1 MLATLVGLS
10 LLLALVGGTATL
22 AGCLLGRR
30 LRARQARRHPQQAAA
45 RERTRQA
52 RRLAAEW
59 PLLAQTL
66 GLGYRDQWT
75 RQHRFPAAEFVAD
88 DQGVTAT
95 VAAIAGAGLADYQR
109 AAGYLADTWG
119 CVSRAGRATRAG
131 ADPAAR
137 AAPRSAAAAGPGR
150 PVRHGAGVPDVVV
163 AGLGRGQPPGHA
175 SGWPR
180 SPASWSRGWPGSA
193 RPCWWP
199 TCSASS
205 PPPRPSSSCSSTARA
220 APTTTGCSRGR
231 GCRPRTTWTEV
242 RDVLRRVHRLMVDRQ
257 GAIAQV
263 LGRHRRLARRPAPVL
278 AAGRG
283 GDR

>member
-10 LLLALVGGTATL
+10 LLLALVGGTVTL

-119 CVSRAGRATRAG
+119 CVSVRAEQQGTG
-131 ADPAAR
+131 PDPAAGP
-137 AAPRSAAAAGPGR
+137 APRPAAGAGPDR
-150 PVRHGAGVPDVVV
+150 PVRHGA
-163 AGLGRGQPPGHA
+163 
-175 SGWPR
+175 R
-180 SPASWSRGWPGSA
+180 SP
-193 RPCWWP
+193 
-199 TCSASS
+199 
-205 PPPRPSSSCSSTARA
+205 
-220 APTTTGCSRGR
+220 
-231 GCRPRTTWTEV
+231 
-242 RDVLRRVHRLMVDRQ
+242 
-257 GAIAQV
+257 
-263 LGRHRRLARRPAPVL
+263 
-278 AAGRG
+278 
-283 GDR
+283 